1 MLRVEFDTLL
11 PFRGLQ
17 APNVSVLTA
26 GGGSAACGY
35 SFKRGER
42 YLVYATRNAQVAGL
56 VTSTCSRTRPLAE
69 ATDDLQ
75 FLQTLSA
82 PGDRARLSGTVT
94 HWERDL
100 ATGEPRNYGVVQD
113 LRVNVIGKGTV
124 LDAWTDDAGRFDVR
138 LPPGKYDVTFLPP
151 PGFSTRDLQ
160 HSVELRD
167 PRSCAVLDWSV
178 RFDGRIRGV
187 VQRPPGDAGTTIPVE
202 LMAAEAVGK
211 RGNIEVLRTSA
222 DAGGGFEFTEVPPGR
237 YLVGVDLITRM
248 DPKEVFPTT
257 FHPGTPDATAATV
270 VELRGGE
277 ERELAPM
284 TLPPARRAHRLVGTV
299 VFEDGSPAV
308 GAFISLSDGIA
319 TFRQVAVGIKTG
331 PDGTFTFLVHEG
343 LSYIARAWTDGERK
357 QVSGTAGPFVIGEDV
372 APLTVVLSQPR

>member
-1 MLRVEFDTLL
+1 L
-11 PFRGLQ
+11 
-17 APNVSVLTA
+17 
-26 GGGSAACGY
+26 
-35 SFKRGER
+35 GER

-56 VTSTCSRTRPLAE
+56 VTSICSRTRPLSE
-69 ATDDLQ
+69 ATEDLQ
-75 FLQTLSA
+75 FLQTLAA
-82 PGDRARLSGTVT
+82 PGDRAHLSGTVT

-100 ATGEPRNYGVVQD
+100 ATGEPGNYGVVQN

-151 PGFSTRDLQ
+151 PGFSTRGLR

-178 RFDGRIRGV
+178 SFDGRIRGV

-211 RGNIEVLRTSA
+211 GGNIQVLRTSA

-237 YLVGVDLITRM
+237 YLVGVDLIRRI
-248 DPKEVFPTT
+248 DPKVVFPTT

-270 VELRGGE
+270 VQLEGGE

-299 VFEDGSPAV
+299 VFDDGSPAS
-308 GAFISLSDGIA
+308 GAFISLSDGI
-319 TFRQVAVGIKTG
+319 TKFRQVAGGIKTG
-331 PDGTFTFLVHEG
+331 PDGTFGFLVHEG
-343 LSYIARAWTDGERK
+343 LSYIAHASDESQGK
-357 QVSGTAGPFVIGEDV
+357 QVSSSVGPFVIGGDL
-372 APLTVVLSQPR
+372 APIQVVLSRPR